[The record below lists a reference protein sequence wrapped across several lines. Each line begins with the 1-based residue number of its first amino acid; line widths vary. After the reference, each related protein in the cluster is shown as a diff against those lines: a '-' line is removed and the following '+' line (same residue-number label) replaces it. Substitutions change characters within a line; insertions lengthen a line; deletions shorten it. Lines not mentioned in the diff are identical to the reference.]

1 MKVTAHEIS
10 LTQRHL
16 WRSTREAI
24 PVQHALIVEVEQDG
38 VTGFGEA
45 SAFMTDHYNSG
56 LEQLHSDLRRSA
68 PLLAELRPDDPF
80 AVWELL
86 ASELPGSPFALAA
99 IDAAVHDLRA
109 RLLGV
114 PLWQALGLH
123 PPHGLCSSFSIG
135 LDVPAVMV
143 AKLRERLG
151 WSAYKVKLADPGD
164 LTVLR
169 QLRRHTDAPF
179 YVDGNCGW
187 ELSHVI
193 AALEEMQALGVSL
206 IEQPFPRSAAD
217 HARILKHRSPI
228 PVIADES
235 ITSPADLDACTEAF
249 HGINVKPM
257 KAGGIT
263 PSLAL
268 LRAARERGLITML
281 GCMPESTAGVS
292 ATAHLGALADH
303 LDVDVVDLLAVNTG
317 HGLTLD
323 SRGRITV
330 PDRPGSGYVPDP
342 AGLGWRVRP
351 VPAADVRPIRHKV
364 LRPDQPTVLCSYPE
378 DGRHGTRHF
387 AALHKGRTVGA
398 ASVYHEDPPSEFAV
412 PGVKQGQG
420 WRLRGMATVDEVRG
434 TGVGSALLRT
444 ALTHAVGAG
453 AEVVWCNARTSV
465 AGFYRKHGFQTLG
478 KEFEMPGIGPHFFMY
493 WSQRSSVPILDPSS
507 PPGHHRRA
515 LMALAA
521 PAANADL

>member
-1 MKVTAHEIS
+1 MRITAHEIS

-38 VTGFGEA
+38 VAGFGEA

-56 LEQLHSDLRRSA
+56 LEQLHSDLRRA
-68 PLLAELRPDDPF
+68 GPLIANLYPDNPF
-80 AVWELL
+80 DVWETL
-86 ASELPGSPFALAA
+86 AAELPGSPFALAA

-114 PLWQALGLH
+114 PLWQALGLD
-123 PPHGLCSSFSIG
+123 PPQGLRSSFSIG
-135 LDVPAVMV
+135 LDEPTVMV

-169 QLRRHTDAPF
+169 QLRRYTDAPF

-187 ELSHVI
+187 ELSQVLP
-193 AALEEMQALGVSL
+193 ALAEMDALGVSL
-206 IEQPFPRSAAD
+206 IEQPFPRSAWE
-217 HARILKHRSPI
+217 HAQILKRRSPI

-235 ITSPADLDACTEAF
+235 VTSPADLDACAKAF
-249 HGINVKPM
+249 HGVNVKPM

-281 GCMPESTAGVS
+281 GCMPESAAGVS
-292 ATAHLGALADH
+292 ATAHLGALVDH

-323 SRGRITV
+323 SRGRITI

-342 AGLGWRVRP
+342 AALGWRVRP

-364 LRPDQPTVLCSYPE
+364 LRPGQPATSCCYPE
-378 DGRHGTRHF
+378 DDRPGARHF
-387 AALHKGRTVGA
+387 AALHKGSRVGA
-398 ASVYHEDPPSEFAV
+398 ASVYHEDPAAEFAV
-412 PGVKQGQG
+412 PGLNPGGG
-420 WRLRGMATVDEVRG
+420 WRLRGMATVDEIRG
-434 TGVGSALLRT
+434 TGAGSALLRT
-444 ALTHAVGAG
+444 ALTYAALAG

-465 AGFYRKHGFQTLG
+465 AGFYRKHGFHSLG
-478 KEFEMPGIGPHFFMY
+478 EEFEMPGIGPHRFMY
-493 WSQRSSVPILDPSS
+493 WTPL
-507 PPGHHRRA
+507 
-515 LMALAA
+515 
-521 PAANADL
+521 

>member
-1 MKVTAHEIS
+1 VKVTAHEIS

-24 PVQHALIVEVEQDG
+24 PVQHGLIVEVEQDG

-45 SAFMTDHYNSG
+45 SAFMTDHYNSS
-56 LEQLHSDLRRSA
+56 LEQLHGDIRRVA
-68 PLLAELRPDDPF
+68 PLLTKLRPDNPF
-80 AVWELL
+80 DVWEAL
-86 ASELPGSPFALAA
+86 AAELPGSPFALAA

-109 RLLGV
+109 RLLGL
-114 PLWQALGLH
+114 PLWQTLGLD
-123 PPHGLCSSFSIG
+123 PPHGLRSSFSIG
-135 LDVPAVMV
+135 LDDPSVMV
-143 AKLRERLG
+143 GKLRERLG

-187 ELSHVI
+187 DLSQVL
-193 AALEEMQALGVSL
+193 AALEGMQALGVSL
-206 IEQPFPRSAAD
+206 IEQPFPRAAWEY
-217 HARILKHRSPI
+217 ARILKRRSLI

-263 PSLAL
+263 PALSL

-281 GCMPESTAGVS
+281 GCMPESAAGVS
-292 ATAHLGALADH
+292 ATSHLGALADH
-303 LDVDVVDLLAVNTG
+303 LDVDVVDLLAVNAG

-342 AGLGWRVRP
+342 AALGWRVRP
-351 VPAADVRPIRHKV
+351 VLAADVWPVRHQV
-364 LRPDQPTVLCSYPE
+364 LRPGQPAELCSYPE
-378 DGRHGTRHF
+378 DDRPGSRHF
-387 AALHKGRTVGA
+387 AALHEGRMVGA
-398 ASVYHEDPPSEFAV
+398 ASVYHEDPPAEFAV
-412 PGVKQGQG
+412 PGLKQDRG

-434 TGVGSALLRT
+434 TGAGGALLRT
-444 ALTHAVGAG
+444 ALTHAVLAG
-453 AEVVWCNARTSV
+453 AQGVWCNARTSV
-465 AGFYRKHGFQTLG
+465 AGFYYRHGFHTVG
-478 KEFEMPGIGPHFFMY
+478 DEFEMPGIGPHCFMY
-493 WSQRSSVPILDPSS
+493 WSAR
-507 PPGHHRRA
+507 
-515 LMALAA
+515 
-521 PAANADL
+521 

>member
-24 PVQHALIVEVEQDG
+24 PVQHALIVELDQDG
-38 VTGFGEA
+38 VRGFGEA
-45 SAFMTDHYNSG
+45 SAFMTDHYNSD
-56 LEQLHSDLRRSA
+56 LEQLHSDLRRVA
-68 PLLAELRPDDPF
+68 PLLAKLHPDNPF
-80 AVWELL
+80 DVWKVL
-86 ASELPGSPFALAA
+86 AAQLPGSPFALAA

-114 PLWQALGLH
+114 PMWRALGLDA
-123 PPHGLCSSFSIG
+123 PQGLRSSFSIG
-135 LDVPAVMV
+135 LDEPSVMV
-143 AKLRERLG
+143 GKLCERLG
-151 WSAYKVKLADPGD
+151 WSAYKIKLADPGD

-187 ELSHVI
+187 ELSQVLPVL
-193 AALEEMQALGVSL
+193 AEMQALGVSL
-206 IEQPFPRSAAD
+206 IEQPFPRSAWA
-217 HARILKHRSPI
+217 HARILKRRSLI

-235 ITSPADLDACTEAF
+235 ITSAADLNACTEAF

-268 LRAARERGLITML
+268 LRAARQRGLITML
-281 GCMPESTAGVS
+281 GCMPESAAGVS

-317 HGLTLD
+317 DGLTLD
-323 SRGRITV
+323 SRGGITV

-342 AGLGWRVRP
+342 AALGWRVRP
-351 VPAADVRPIRHKV
+351 VHAADVWPIRHQV
-364 LRPDQPTVLCSYPE
+364 LRPDQPAELCSYPE
-378 DGRHGTRHF
+378 DVRPGSRHF
-387 AALHKGRTVGA
+387 AALHKGCTVGA
-398 ASVYHEDPPSEFAV
+398 ASVYHEDPPAEFAV
-412 PGVKQGQG
+412 PGLKQGRG

-434 TGVGSALLRT
+434 TGAGSALLRT
-444 ALTHAVGAG
+444 ALTHAVVAG
-453 AEVVWCNARTSV
+453 AQGVWCNARTSV
-465 AGFYRKHGFQTLG
+465 AGFYHRHGFHTVG
-478 KEFEMPGIGPHFFMY
+478 EEFEMPGIGPHCFMY
-493 WSQRSSVPILDPSS
+493 RSA
-507 PPGHHRRA
+507 R
-515 LMALAA
+515 
-521 PAANADL
+521 

>member
-38 VTGFGEA
+38 LAGFGEA

-56 LEQLHSDLRRSA
+56 LEQLHSDLRRIA
-68 PLLAELRPDDPF
+68 PLLAELRPDNPF

-86 ASELPGSPFALAA
+86 AAELPGSPFALAA

-109 RLLGV
+109 RLLNV
-114 PLWQALGLH
+114 PLWQALGLDR
-123 PPHGLCSSFSIG
+123 PHGLRSSFSIG
-135 LDVPAVMV
+135 LDKPAVMV
-143 AKLRERLG
+143 RKLRERLG

-169 QLRRHTDAPF
+169 QLRRYTDAPF

-187 ELSHVI
+187 ELAQVVP
-193 AALEEMQALGVSL
+193 ALAEMDELGVAL
-206 IEQPFPRSAAD
+206 IEQPFPRAAWE
-217 HARILKHRSPI
+217 HARTLKSLSPI

-263 PSLAL
+263 PSLTL
-268 LRAARERGLITML
+268 LRAARQRGLITML
-281 GCMPESTAGVS
+281 GCMPESAAGIS

-303 LDVDVVDLLAVNTG
+303 LDVDAVDLLAVDTG

-323 SRGRITV
+323 TRGTVTV

-342 AGLGWRVRP
+342 TALGWRVRP
-351 VPAADVRPIRHKV
+351 APAAEVWPIRHKV
-364 LRPDQPTVLCSYPE
+364 LRPGQPVEVCSYPE
-378 DGRHGTRHF
+378 DDRPGTRHF
-387 AALHKGRTVGA
+387 AALHKGRAVGA
-398 ASVYHEDPPSEFAV
+398 ASVYHEDPPAEFAV
-412 PGVKQGQG
+412 PGLKHGRF
-420 WRLRGMATVDEVRG
+420 WRLRGMATVDEIRG
-434 TGVGSALLRT
+434 TGAGSALLRT
-444 ALTHAVGAG
+444 ALTHATLAG
-453 AEVVWCNARTSV
+453 AEAVWCNARTSV
-465 AGFYRKHGFQTLG
+465 AGFYRKHGFHILG
-478 KEFEMPGIGPHFFMY
+478 EEFEMPSIGPHHFMY
-493 WSQRSSVPILDPSS
+493 WSSRSSSKTP
-507 PPGHHRRA
+507 
-515 LMALAA
+515 
-521 PAANADL
+521 

>member
-38 VTGFGEA
+38 LTGFGEA
-45 SAFMTDHYNSG
+45 SAFMTDHYNSS
-56 LEQLHSDLRRSA
+56 LEQLHGDLRRIA
-68 PLLAELRPDDPF
+68 PLLAKLRPDNPF
-80 AVWELL
+80 DVWELL
-86 ASELPGSPFALAA
+86 AAELPGSPFALAA
-99 IDAAVHDLRA
+99 IDTAVHDLRA
-109 RLLGV
+109 RLLDV
-114 PLWQALGLH
+114 PLWKALGLD
-123 PPHGLCSSFSIG
+123 PPQGLRSSFSIG
-135 LDVPAVMV
+135 LDKPAVMV
-143 AKLRERLG
+143 RKLRERLG

-169 QLRRHTDAPF
+169 RLRRYTDAPF

-187 ELSHVI
+187 ELSQIVP
-193 AALEEMQALGVSL
+193 ALAEMDALGVAL
-206 IEQPFPRSAAD
+206 IEQPFPRVAWE
-217 HARILKHRSPI
+217 HARILKGLSPI

-268 LRAARERGLITML
+268 LRAARQRGLITML
-281 GCMPESTAGVS
+281 GCMPESAAGIS

-303 LDVDVVDLLAVNTG
+303 LDVDAVDLLAVDTG

-323 SRGRITV
+323 SRGGVTV

-342 AGLGWRVRP
+342 TALGWRVRP
-351 VPAADVRPIRHKV
+351 APAAEVWPIRHKV
-364 LRPDQPTVLCSYPE
+364 LRPRQPAKLCSYPE
-378 DGRHGTRHF
+378 DDRPGARHF

-398 ASVYHEDPPSEFAV
+398 ASVYHEDPPTDFAV
-412 PGVKQGQG
+412 PGLKHGRG

-444 ALTHAVGAG
+444 ALTHSVLAG
-453 AEVVWCNARTSV
+453 AEVVWCNARTSA
-465 AGFYRKHGFQTLG
+465 AGFYRKHGFHTVG
-478 KEFEMPGIGPHFFMY
+478 EEFEMPGIGPHSFMY
-493 WSQRSSVPILDPSS
+493 WSAS
-507 PPGHHRRA
+507 
-515 LMALAA
+515 
-521 PAANADL
+521 

>member
-1 MKVTAHEIS
+1 MKVTTHEIS

-24 PVQHALIVEVEQDG
+24 PVQHAVIVEVSHDG

-56 LEQLHSDLRRSA
+56 LDQLHNDFRRVA

-80 AVWELL
+80 NVWEVL
-86 ASELPGSPFALAA
+86 AAELPRSPFALAA

-114 PLWQALGLH
+114 PMWKALGLDR
-123 PPHGLCSSFSIG
+123 PQGLRSSFSIG
-135 LDVPAVMV
+135 LDEPAVMV
-143 AKLRERLG
+143 TKLRERLG
-151 WSAYKVKLADPGD
+151 WSAYKVKLADPAD

-187 ELSHVI
+187 KLNQVVP
-193 AALEEMQALGVSL
+193 ALAEMAALGVSL
-206 IEQPFPRSAAD
+206 IEQPFPRAAWD
-217 HARILKHRSPI
+217 QARILKGLSPI
-228 PVIADES
+228 PVVADES

-263 PSLAL
+263 PSLTL

-281 GCMPESTAGVS
+281 GCMPESAAGVS
-292 ATAHLGALADH
+292 GTAHLGALADH

-317 HGLTLD
+317 DGLTLD
-323 SRGRITV
+323 DRGAITV

-342 AGLGWRVRP
+342 AALGWRVRP
-351 VPAADVRPIRHKV
+351 VPATDVWPIRHQV
-364 LRPDQPTVLCSYPE
+364 LRPGQPADLCSYPE
-378 DGRHGTRHF
+378 DDLPGARHF
-387 AALHKGRTVGA
+387 AALQKGARVGA
-398 ASVYHEDPPSEFAV
+398 ASTYHEDPPAEFAL
-412 PGVKQGQG
+412 PGAKPGHS
-420 WRLRGMATVDEVRG
+420 WRLRGMATVGEIRG
-434 TGVGSALLRT
+434 TGAGAALLRT
-444 ALTHAVGAG
+444 AVTDAALAG
-453 AEVVWCNARTSV
+453 AEVVWCNARVSV
-465 AGFYRKHGFQTLG
+465 AGFYRRHGFRTLG
-478 KEFEMPGIGPHFFMY
+478 EEFEMLGIGPHFFMY
-493 WSQRSSVPILDPSS
+493 WTSETLPE
-507 PPGHHRRA
+507 G
-515 LMALAA
+515 
-521 PAANADL
+521 

>member
-1 MKVTAHEIS
+1 VKVTVHEIS

-45 SAFMTDHYNSG
+45 SAFMTDHYNSS
-56 LEQLHSDLRRSA
+56 LEQLHGDLRRVA
-68 PLLAELRPDDPF
+68 PLLAKLNPDNPF
-80 AVWELL
+80 DVWELL
-86 ASELPGSPFALAA
+86 AAELPGSPFALAA

-109 RLLGV
+109 RLLGL
-114 PLWQALGLH
+114 PLWQALGLD
-123 PPHGLCSSFSIG
+123 PPQGLRSCFSIG
-135 LDVPAVMV
+135 LDEPAAMV
-143 AKLRERLG
+143 AKLRERPG

-164 LTVLR
+164 LAVLR
-169 QLRRHTDAPF
+169 LLRHHTDAPF
-179 YVDGNCGW
+179 YVDANCGW
-187 ELSHVI
+187 ELSQVLP
-193 AALEEMQALGVSL
+193 ALAELDALGVSL

-217 HARILKHRSPI
+217 QARILKRRSRI

-235 ITSPADLDACTEAF
+235 ITSPAELDACAEAF
-249 HGINVKPM
+249 HGVNVKPM

-268 LRAARERGLITML
+268 LRAARQRGLITML
-281 GCMPESTAGVS
+281 GCMPESAAGVS

-323 SRGRITV
+323 SRGGITV

-342 AGLGWRVRP
+342 AALGWRVRP
-351 VPAADVRPIRHKV
+351 VPAAAVWPIRHWV
-364 LRPDQPTVLCSYPE
+364 LRPGQPAELCSYPE
-378 DGRHGTRHF
+378 DGRPGARHF

-398 ASVYHEDPPSEFAV
+398 ASVYHEDPPAEFAV
-412 PGVKQGQG
+412 PGVQRGQG

-444 ALTHAVGAG
+444 ALTHAVLAG
-453 AEVVWCNARTSV
+453 AEMIWCNARTSV
-465 AGFYRKHGFQTLG
+465 AGFYRKHGFRTVG
-478 KEFEMPGIGPHFFMY
+478 EEFAMPGIGPHCFMY
-493 WSQRSSVPILDPSS
+493 W
-507 PPGHHRRA
+507 RA
-515 LMALAA
+515 S
-521 PAANADL
+521 